1 MNKTELISEVAGK
14 AGLSK
19 VDATKAVEAT
29 FGAISKSLSKK
40 DDVRVIGFGT
50 FSAVKRAAKEG
61 RNPQTGKKMTIP
73 AATVPKFKAGKGLK
87 QAVNK

>member
-1 MNKTELISEVAGK
+1 MNKNDLIGEVAGK

-19 VDATKAVEAT
+19 VDTSKAVEAT
-29 FGAISKSLSKK
+29 FGAITKALSKK
-40 DDVRVIGFGT
+40 DDVRIIGFGT

>member
-1 MNKTELISEVAGK
+1 MNKNDLIGEVAGK

-19 VDATKAVEAT
+19 VDTAKAVEAT
-29 FGAISKSLSKK
+29 FGAISKALSKK
-40 DDVRVIGFGT
+40 DDVRIIGFGT